1 LFLITDSSAA
11 DDPDLDGMP
20 LLHGLEEEEVDEK
33 VLSIIVSMI
42 REQEAEEG
50 TVRFSEK
57 EAIT

>member
-1 LFLITDSSAA
+1 
-11 DDPDLDGMP
+11 MP

-33 VLSIIVSMI
+33 ALSIIVSMI